1 MNRTTMSYMVATIV
15 SFAALGALTMQPTLA
30 MAQTPFT
37 NTATDPTSST
47 GSRSS
52 TGSPSS
58 TDSTTTNPACGQV
71 VSGTVMLTSNL
82 HCTGD
87 GLIVGGDHT
96 VIYMNG
102 QSIMGPGKTTSKVG
116 IMIPAYNDVQ
126 VIGPGGISGFQAGV
140 LMTGSHRVSVSTII
154 VQDNQIGM
162 FVTGTRDT
170 MISENILKANT
181 IGIAAH
187 SANSI
192 DAETNI
198 ISGNSLAGA
207 TLVNTAGSTLAMNT
221 VAGST
226 NGFFLDPQSHDNT
239 IDSNT
244 ALKNVQDINNA
255 NSLAPNINHNNY
267 KNNLCSTSAPGGL
280 CKGGS

>member
-15 SFAALGALTMQPTLA
+15 SFAALGALTRQPTLA

-154 VQDNQIGM
+154 VQDNQIG
-162 FVTGTRDT
+162 
-170 MISENILKANT
+170 
-181 IGIAAH
+181 IAAH

-198 ISGNSLAGA
+198 ITGNLLAGA

-221 VAGST
+221 VIGST
-226 NGFFLDPQSHDNT
+226 NGYFLDPQSHDNT

>member
-15 SFAALGALTMQPTLA
+15 SFAALGTLTMQPTLA

-207 TLVNTAGSTLAMNT
+207 DTGKYCRIYS
-221 VAGST
+221 
-226 NGFFLDPQSHDNT
+226 
-239 IDSNT
+239 SNE
-244 ALKNVQDINNA
+244 
-255 NSLAPNINHNNY
+255 Y
-267 KNNLCSTSAPGGL
+267 CSRIH
-280 CKGGS
+280 